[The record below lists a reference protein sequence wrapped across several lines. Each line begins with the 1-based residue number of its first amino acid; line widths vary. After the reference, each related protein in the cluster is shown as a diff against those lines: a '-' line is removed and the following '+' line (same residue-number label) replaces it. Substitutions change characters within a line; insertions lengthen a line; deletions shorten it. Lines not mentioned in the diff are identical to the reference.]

1 MEGAGFAPEDYEDD
15 PVPIWPDTCQ
25 AFDLFVFMQTQW
37 RRDNGPC
44 GLDYNVLFR
53 KMDRMNL
60 SADEYDQLE
69 ADIQVMETTA
79 LEAIRKSQSK

>member
-1 MEGAGFAPEDYEDD
+1 MEKAGFAPEDYEDD
-15 PVPIWPDTCQ
+15 PVPIWPDTSQ

-60 SADEYDQLE
+60 SPVEYDELE
-69 ADIQVMETTA
+69 ADIRVMEVAA
-79 LEAIRKSQSK
+79 LDAIRKSQSK